1 MSAAEK
7 LQNPLLDKR
16 LINSFVD
23 GVASTLQTMAN
34 TPVTFG
40 KPFVEPKF
48 AARGEIAGVVG
59 MVSHDWKATLTL
71 SFPKP
76 AILSILENMLG
87 EKFTDITDEVHDA
100 VGELTNMIYGSAKGS
115 LNDMGYNFEMAIPTV
130 IKGQFIMLQH
140 TKSATLVIPFKLT
153 QQNAEFFIEI
163 SVS

>member
-1 MSAAEK
+1 MSAATK

-23 GVASTLQTMAN
+23 GVANTLQTMAN
-34 TPVTFG
+34 TPVVFG

-71 SFPKP
+71 SFPKD
-76 AILSILENMLG
+76 AILLILENMLG
-87 EKFTDITDEVHDA
+87 EKYSEITAEVHDA
-100 VGELTNMIYGSAKGS
+100 VGELTNMIYGSAKAS
-115 LNDMGYNFEMAIPTV
+115 LNDKGYNFEMAIPTV

-140 TKSATLVIPFKLT
+140 AKTATLVIPFKLT
-153 QQNAEFFIEI
+153 NESEFFIEI

>member
-1 MSAAEK
+1 
-7 LQNPLLDKR
+7 
-16 LINSFVD
+16 
-23 GVASTLQTMAN
+23 MAN
-34 TPVTFG
+34 TPVEFG

-48 AARGEIAGVVG
+48 APRGEIAGVVG

-76 AILSILENMLG
+76 AILLILENMLG
-87 EKFTDITDEVHDA
+87 EKYPDITDEVHDA

-115 LNDMGYNFEMAIPTV
+115 LNDMGYNFEMAIPTA

-140 TKSATLVIPFKLT
+140 SKTATLVIPFKL
-153 QQNAEFFIEI
+153 QNESEFFIEI